1 MADSIRRRITARKGY
16 KDRAQPK
23 PTIHHPPSTIH
34 NLPSTIHHPH
44 PHAVAPSDPT
54 RTTIYARV
62 KKNAAPL
69 PGSLS
74 AQIRPPWRAMMRFTV
89 ESPIPTPS

>member
-23 PTIHHPPSTIH
+23 PTIHHPPSTIY
-34 NLPSTIHHPH
+34 HPH
-44 PHAVAPSDPT
+44 PHVVAPSDPT